1 MKKLMILAGAALVAL
16 VACNKSETVNTEAA
30 KDNLISF
37 KAVTNVMTKADPQ
50 LTGATLGTDNN
61 FVRMYVSAT
70 TNTANGAVENPAYME
85 NQRFAYKTATALW
98 RPVSADAA
106 TDQHVYWPLGGSTV
120 DFLAYAYY
128 YGASAAAT
136 AAFTG
141 QVTPTWETNK
151 ADGMTFD
158 DIDLYTNDLDL
169 MYAAAN
175 AKKGGAVNG
184 NYKPVD
190 LVFHHA
196 GAVLELNIK
205 SNVKDV
211 VINEV
216 KFGNLVTE
224 GKYFYNNTD
233 AGTLAAS
240 NRFTTMDKV
249 GILAVDNTKNTLT
262 VTWNEINQS
271 DIDESSHA
279 NNYHYGEL
287 TAFKGF
293 SNETLDT
300 ADTYTD
306 IDNVIIIPQPK
317 LNFIIKY
324 TDAASKVFYVTAPV
338 PKGNWLAGHK
348 YVYNVN
354 INFYEI
360 EVHESV
366 IDYTTEDAVA
376 IPLS

>member
-1 MKKLMILAGAALVAL
+1 MIIAGAALVAL
-16 VACNKSETVNTEAA
+16 VACNKSETVVKESQSEIT
-30 KDNLISF
+30 F

-50 LTGATLGTDNN
+50 LSGTSLGTDNN
-61 FVRMYVSAT
+61 DVRMYVSAT
-70 TNTANGAVENPAYME
+70 TNTANGAVENAAYME
-85 NQRFAYKTATALW
+85 NQRFAYKAATQLW
-98 RPVSADAA
+98 RPVAAADP
-106 TDQHVYWPLGGSTV
+106 TSDQHIYWPLDGSTV

-128 YGASAAAT
+128 NEASSAAT

-141 QVTPTWETNK
+141 QITPTWETNK
-151 ADGMTFD
+151 ADGMTFT

-224 GKYFYNNTD
+224 GKYFYDGTD
-233 AGTLAAS
+233 ATTLAAS

-249 GILAVDNTKNTLT
+249 GILAVDNTKNTLA
-262 VTWNEINQS
+262 VTWTQINQS
-271 DIDESSHA
+271 DIDESSHT

-293 SNETLDT
+293 SDETLDT

-324 TDAASKVFYVTAPV
+324 TDAAGKVFYVTAPV

-354 INFYEI
+354 ITFYEI

>member
-16 VACNKSETVNTEAA
+16 VACNKSETVVKESQSEIT
-30 KDNLISF
+30 F

-50 LTGATLGTDNN
+50 LTGATLGANN
-61 FVRMYVSAT
+61 DLVRMYVSAT
-70 TNTANGAVENPAYME
+70 TNTANGAVENAAYME
-85 NQRFAYKTATALW
+85 NQRFAYKAATALW
-98 RPVSADAA
+98 RPVVADNS
-106 TDQHVYWPLGGSTV
+106 DDVHVYWPLGGSTV

-128 YGASAAAT
+128 YGASTGDDAN
-136 AAFTG
+136 FTG
-141 QVTPTWETNK
+141 QITPTWATNK
-151 ADGMTFD
+151 ADEMTFT
-158 DIDLYTNDLDL
+158 DIDLYTKDLDL

-175 AKKGGAVNG
+175 AKKGGAANG

-205 SNVKDV
+205 SNVNITV
-211 VINEV
+211 NEV
-216 KFGNLVTE
+216 KFGNLITE
-224 GKYFYNNTD
+224 AKAFADNEYATLDNVGTLVVNNTKSILSTSW
-233 AGTLAAS
+233 GTS
-240 NRFTTMDKV
+240 IDQTT
-249 GILAVDNTKNTLT
+249 NTKYA
-262 VTWNEINQS
+262 S
-271 DIDESSHA
+271 
-279 NNYHYGEL
+279 L

-293 SNETLDT
+293 GPST
-300 ADTYTD
+300 AITSGYTD

-348 YVYNVN
+348 YVYNVD
-354 INFYEI
+354 ITFYEI

-366 IDYTTEDAVA
+366 IDYTPEDAVA